1 MPTTNFPNG
10 VSSFGVPL
18 FGSGSLYD
26 MPSGEAIFVCNRAGV
41 VNGNGASRDQP
52 LTSLAD
58 AAVVIATTNPS
69 KAAFIF
75 VMAGHAENVTG
86 SNIFSASL
94 VNTTAVTFPAGT
106 RIICEGFNTNRPT
119 FTLTAAAS
127 TFAMNTAGCSIE
139 NAIILCPQTGTTTVA
154 AMVTVTAAGCM
165 VRGCQFQ
172 GSSSATALATTG
184 IALGTAATDFFALD
198 NNGFTITGTPT
209 SWMSSSST
217 AGPTRCTIQRN
228 DINWLLSA
236 TTSATIDMSGASVS
250 GPTNMLV
257 QGNTLANLTAASTV
271 AAKFSATATGDF
283 SDNYLTTLA
292 ASTASCVTTPGLLTM
307 YNNFVAQQG
316 KFAIPITTGGTSA

>member
-1 MPTTNFPNG
+1 MPITNFPNG
-10 VSSFGVPL
+10 VASFGIPQL
-18 FGSGSLYD
+18 AQGSLYD

-41 VNGNGASRDQP
+41 TNGNGSSRDFP

-58 AAVVIATTNPS
+58 AAVVIATTNPTKS
-69 KAAFIF
+69 AFIF

-139 NAIILCPQTGTTTVA
+139 NAIILCPQTGVTTVT
-154 AMVTVTAAGCM
+154 AMVTVTAAGGM

-184 IALGTAATDFFALD
+184 IALGSAATDFFALD
-198 NNGFTITGTPT
+198 NTGFTVTGTPT

-228 DINWLLSA
+228 DINWLLAA
-236 TTSATIDMSGASVS
+236 TTSGVIDMTGASVS
-250 GPTNMLV
+250 GPTNMLI
-257 QGNTLANLTAASTV
+257 QDNTLANLTAASTV
-271 AAKFSATATGDF
+271 AMKFSATTSGDA
-283 SDNYLTTLA
+283 SNNYLTILA
-292 ASTASCVTTPGLLTM
+292 AGAATAITTPGLLTM
-307 YNNFVAQQG
+307 YQNFLAQQG
-316 KFAIPITTGGTSA
+316 KFGILTTVGGTSA

>member
-1 MPTTNFPNG
+1 MPITNFPNG
-10 VSSFGVPL
+10 VASFGIPQL
-18 FGSGSLYD
+18 AQGSLYD

-41 VNGNGASRDQP
+41 TNGNGSSRDFP

-58 AAVVIATTNPS
+58 AAVVIATTNPTKS
-69 KAAFIF
+69 AFIF

-106 RIICEGFNTNRPT
+106 RIVCEGFNTNRPT

-139 NAIILCPQTGTTTVA
+139 NAIILCPQTGTTTNT
-154 AMVTVTAAGCM
+154 AMVTVSAAGCM

-184 IALGTAATDFFALD
+184 IALGSAATDFFALD
-198 NNGFTITGTPT
+198 NTGFTVTGTPT

-217 AGPTRCTIQRN
+217 AGPTRCTVMRN

-236 TTSATIDMSGASVS
+236 TTGGVVDMSGASAS
-250 GPTNMLV
+250 GPTNMSVL
-257 QGNTLANLTAASTV
+257 QNQFANLTAASTV
-271 AAKFSATATGDF
+271 AAKFSATASGDF
-283 SDNYLTTLA
+283 GDNYLTTLN
-292 ASTASCVTTPGLLTM
+292 ASTASCVTTPGLLTL

-316 KFAIPITTGGTSA
+316 KFAIPITSGGTSA